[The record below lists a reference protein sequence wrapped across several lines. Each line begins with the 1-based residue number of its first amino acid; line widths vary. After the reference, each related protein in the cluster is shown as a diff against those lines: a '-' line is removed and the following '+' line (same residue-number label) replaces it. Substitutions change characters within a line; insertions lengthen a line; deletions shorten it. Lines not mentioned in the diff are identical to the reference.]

1 MRGEAAR
8 KARVGDAV
16 EKGRISVL
24 WHRTSAEP
32 AGFAGQGAAALVP
45 AERRSIGGRSAAA
58 PWGAAS
64 KTCKKLRCVRWK
76 TSGRSRRSPPQKKR
90 AEISLRACESG
101 RLILG
106 GVVGSNHL
114 SRAACRSRSTLIA
127 CGYEAKINAHAQ
139 SPTGCWETDR
149 RWRQATLLSR
159 AAWTASDC
167 DAVRAD
173 PNGHRSG
180 AERSP
185 RATGVRGFVI
195 SGDQCHRFVSRLKT
209 SERRPGPWSW
219 SLWLE
224 PLGPWPFP
232 PWLP

>member
-16 EKGRISVL
+16 EKGRISVF

-32 AGFAGQGAAALVP
+32 AGFAAR
-45 AERRSIGGRSAAA
+45 ERRHSCRRRDALSAAGVPPLLGA
-58 PWGAAS
+58 QPRKRAKNCAAS
-64 KTCKKLRCVRWK
+64 GGKR
-76 TSGRSRRSPPQKKR
+76 GDEAGGGPKKR

-127 CGYEAKINAHAQ
+127 CGYEAKINAYAQ

-149 RWRQATLLSR
+149 RWRRATLLSR

-167 DAVRAD
+167 DAVQAD

-209 SERRPGPWSW
+209 SERRPGPWS
-219 SLWLE
+219 LWLE

-232 PWLP
+232 PWFP